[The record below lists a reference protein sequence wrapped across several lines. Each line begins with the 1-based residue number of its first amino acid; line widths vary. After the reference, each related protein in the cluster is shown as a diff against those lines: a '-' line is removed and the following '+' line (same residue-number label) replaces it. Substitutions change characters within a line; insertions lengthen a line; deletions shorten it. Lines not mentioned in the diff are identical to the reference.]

1 MHFYHS
7 FKSMT
12 LVMTVLRGLRNLSV
26 LIVELI
32 IEMTGLYKLE
42 IMASQ

>member
-1 MHFYHS
+1 
-7 FKSMT
+7 MT
-12 LVMTVLRGLRNLSV
+12 LVMTVLCGLRNLSV